1 MALVY
6 SWEQRIE
13 KVDSVIAAMQSV
25 KDTFRAAQRYEKQQ
39 KKDLLDVALMVTRI
53 NTMLS
58 GVSTTLS
65 AAVEDVLAE
74 LIANNPGVWQIDIG
88 PEDFALITT
97 ANRNYEM
104 AIDVN
109 VAGDFTSY
117 VISDD
122 LALSGANAVANIFG
136 SFATGDIV
144 EVYNAED
151 DGNNLLYLVETG
163 STAYVFETN
172 AASGCVFPQVANGDD
187 RKIRFKLKER

>member
-65 AAVEDVLAE
+65 AAVEDTIAE
-74 LIANNPGVWQIDIG
+74 LIANNPGLWQIDIG
-88 PEDFALITT
+88 PEDIYF
-97 ANRNYEM
+97 
-104 AIDVN
+104 
-109 VAGDFTSY
+109 AGDEDERGF
-117 VISDD
+117 IS
-122 LALSGANAVANIFG
+122 VAASPTDPSFSAYGVSDFFG
-136 SFATGDIV
+136 SFLEDDII

-151 DGNNLLYLVETG
+151 PTTSKRYLFGTAG
-163 STAYVFETN
+163 SSFMYAKTTAGWTRPTLGES
-172 AASGCVFPQVANGDD
+172 ADLS
-187 RKIRFKLKER
+187 IRFKLKER